1 MEKTLRERVTAKLSA
16 IKKVLAEEQAPEA
29 VALEDAKLIDGTIVR
44 IEPAIEIGATVQ
56 VISEDGSLT
65 DAPDAEHELES
76 GDVIKTEGG
85 VIIEIIP
92 IEAPVE
98 DVVEEEMSEEAPVI
112 AEVPKGLNVEEL
124 TNNVMNKLNEAIVA
138 KINNLKFASVKEVA
152 SLKAENKVL
161 KESMTELIDIVQKF
175 AGTPTQEPKKKPYN
189 PFADKEP
196 SKFDFSKVRQ
206 SLNK

>member
-1 MEKTLRERVTAKLSA
+1 MEKTLREKITAKLSA
-16 IKKVLAEEQAPEA
+16 IKKVLAEEEVP
-29 VALEDAKLIDGTIVR
+29 VAMEDAKLIDGTIVR

-56 VISEDGSLT
+56 VISEDGSLM
-65 DAPDAEHELES
+65 DAPDGEHELES
-76 GDVIKTEGG
+76 GDVIKVEGG
-85 VIIEIIP
+85 VIIELIP
-92 IEAPVE
+92 IVVE
-98 DVVEEEMSEEAPVI
+98 DAPVVEEEMSEEAPVI
-112 AEVPKGLNVEEL
+112 AEVPKGINVEEL